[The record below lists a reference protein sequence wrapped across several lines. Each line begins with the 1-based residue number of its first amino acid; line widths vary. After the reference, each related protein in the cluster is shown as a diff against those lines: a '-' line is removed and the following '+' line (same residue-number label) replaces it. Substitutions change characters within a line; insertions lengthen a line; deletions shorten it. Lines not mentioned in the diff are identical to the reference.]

1 MLVKTEIGD
10 TRTVDNYWTAARRML
25 KDLHFLQSL
34 KDYDKDNIP
43 PEVIAQI
50 RADYIS
56 RPEFRPELIRNV
68 SSACEGICTWVIA
81 ISVYDETFKF
91 VAPKQAEFEAARTK
105 LDGEMAVLRAKEA
118 ELAVVEAKL
127 EGVLKQMWAKQ
138 VENEAL
144 QVQIERTRVRL
155 ERAEKIMGGL
165 SGEQSRW
172 TEKVGQLVH
181 EFSGVVGNV
190 LLSAAVIAYLGAF
203 TRLYRQETL
212 SRWVTMCRERFIPCS
227 KTFSLVKTMGD
238 PVV

>member
-1 MLVKTEIGD
+1 
-10 TRTVDNYWTAARRML
+10 
-25 KDLHFLQSL
+25 
-34 KDYDKDNIP
+34 
-43 PEVIAQI
+43 
-50 RADYIS
+50 
-56 RPEFRPELIRNV
+56 
-68 SSACEGICTWVIA
+68 
-81 ISVYDETFKF
+81 
-91 VAPKQAEFEAARTK
+91 VAPKQAEFEAARAK

-138 VENEAL
+138 MENEAL

-190 LLSAAVIAYLGAF
+190 LLSAAVIAYLGA
-203 TRLYRQETL
+203 
-212 SRWVTMCRERFIPCS
+212 
-227 KTFSLVKTMGD
+227 LVGD
-238 PVV
+238 HVPGKVHSVFEDLQLGEDDGRPGGVS